1 MIYKIV
7 LCYISVTARFFKL
20 ILAAQRV
27 LLSLIFPMNI
37 LAAHHRLAF

>member
-7 LCYISVTARFFKL
+7 LCYISVAARFFKL
-20 ILAAQRV
+20 ILTAQRV
-27 LLSLIFPMNI
+27 LSLIFPVNI